1 MQWWF
6 VYGDL
11 LHQQYRNE
19 RLQEAENESLV
30 ALARGQSDTRPYF
43 PDLLALILAFVNFHS
58 R

>member
-19 RLQEAENESLV
+19 RLQETENEALV
-30 ALARGQSDTRPYF
+30 ALARGQSDTKRDF
-43 PDLLALILAFVNFHS
+43 LDLLALILAFVNFHS